1 MFTTEFDVTDWT
13 QAIDS
18 GQSGQAWQRSRQQVT
33 ASAQWN
39 AYLNQISLTGSLAYL
54 QELGWQN
61 LVCPTDPQTDRT
73 WGLVNGSVIQ
83 VGTRRLAVIP
93 TEVVDQSEL
102 AVPQEWIDIPSWAAD
117 YYLAVYL
124 MPDMQTLH
132 IAGYATHQ
140 QIKTQAQINIST
152 RNYYLDYA
160 DLNPDL
166 NLLQLTLDEYTT
178 IQTRAAIAPL
188 PELSPIQAQN
198 LIQRLGTP
206 TELLPRLAVPFTT
219 WAALLDHPTWHEQ
232 LYRQRQGAAAS
243 NVVTQ
248 LAGWMQGQFDRAWQA
263 ADAVFAPQQLA
274 VSIRSAATEV
284 SSSVRIDRAKVV
296 QVGDGQVGLLVN
308 LEPLDATEVRIDL
321 QIHPTGDSIHL
332 PGETQLRLL
341 GMDGAEIAQ
350 AKAAITETIRL
361 QFRANYGEAF
371 QLEIRCNQAVVIEQF
386 VL

>member
-13 QAIDS
+13 QAIDPGLS
-18 GQSGQAWQRSRQQVT
+18 QQAWQRSQLQST
-33 ASAQWN
+33 PGAQWN
-39 AYLNQISLTGSLAYL
+39 AYLNQIGLAGSLACL
-54 QELGWQN
+54 QALGWPH
-61 LVCPTDPQTDRT
+61 LVGPTDRQADRT
-73 WGLVNGSVIQ
+73 WSLVNGSAIQ
-83 VGTRRLAVIP
+83 VGNQRLALLP
-93 TEVVDQSEL
+93 TEAVDQSEL
-102 AVPQEWIDIPSWAAD
+102 AVPQEWMDIPSWAAD

-152 RNYYLDYA
+152 RHYYLDHA
-160 DLNPDL
+160 DLSTDL
-166 NLLQLTLDEYTT
+166 NLLRLTLDQYATT
-178 IQTRAAIAPL
+178 QTRAAIAQP
-188 PELSPIQAQN
+188 PELSTVQAQN
-198 LIQRLGTP
+198 LIQRLGAP
-206 TELLPRLAVPFTT
+206 TELLPRLEVPFAT
-219 WAALLDHPTWHEQ
+219 WAALLDNPTWHEQ

-248 LAGWMQGQFDRAWQA
+248 LAGWMQGQFDRSWQA
-263 ADAVFAPQQLA
+263 ADAVLAPQQLA
-274 VSIRSAATEV
+274 IATRSAATEIAP
-284 SSSVRIDRAKVV
+284 SVKIDRAKVII
-296 QVGDGQVGLLVN
+296 VGDGQVGLLVN

-321 QIHPTGDSIHL
+321 QIHPTGNSIHL

-341 GMDGAEIAQ
+341 DMDGAAIAE

-371 QLEIRCNQAVVIEQF
+371 QLEIRCNHEVVMEQF